1 MSLNSSNLEGPA
13 NLLAIVVDIPPHLM
27 LLECG
32 PHHYLNSVLAF
43 ANLHLGAS
51 VNRKLCI
58 VAATHTTTEFLY
70 PPLYPDDQRVRQ
82 KDGRLEQL
90 QCLDECVEKRLKELM
105 LHQHNP
111 VNGQANGCSS
121 AAQPPDSL
129 LSGAMGRALLFLRR
143 HIGSSKAASNTAR
156 MLVLKVAGESVGQ
169 YLNYINVYLTAQ
181 KLGVPVDVCCLMT
194 DCGLLQQGADITG
207 GYYHKLTEPQ
217 SLLQTL
223 VVLFSLGS
231 WGGGS
236 GKGGRSGGVVALP
249 PPDTVDYRAACFC
262 HRALVN
268 MANVCSNCLSV
279 YCKTVPLCSTCN
291 VFFPIEMP
299 MKRPAKK
306 RR

>member
-1 MSLNSSNLEGPA
+1 MSQQDVNPGGPA

-32 PHHYLNSVLAF
+32 PQHYLNAIIAF

-58 VAATHTTTEFLY
+58 VAATHSTTEFLY
-70 PPLYPDDQRVRQ
+70 PPLYPDEQRVRQ

-90 QCLDECVEKRLKELM
+90 QCLDECVEQRLKDLM
-105 LHQHNP
+105 SYEQTQT
-111 VNGQANGCSS
+111 NGQINGSCSS
-121 AAQPPDSL
+121 SPDSL

-143 HIGSSKAASNTAR
+143 FIGSSKAAANAAR

-181 KLGVPVDVCCLMT
+181 KLGVPIDVCCLTT
-194 DCGLLQQGADITG
+194 DCGLLQQGADITS
-207 GYYHKLTEPQ
+207 GYYHKVTEPQ

-223 VVLFSLGS
+223 VVLFS
-231 WGGGS
+231 WGGRGAGS
-236 GKGGRSGGVVALP
+236 HVALP

-299 MKRPAKK
+299 MKRATKK